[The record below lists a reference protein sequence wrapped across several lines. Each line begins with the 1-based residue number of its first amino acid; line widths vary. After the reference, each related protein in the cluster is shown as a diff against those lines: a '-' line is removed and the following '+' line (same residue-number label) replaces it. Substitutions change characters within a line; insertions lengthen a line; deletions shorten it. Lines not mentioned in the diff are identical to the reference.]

1 MKIADVLDKYKAGEL
16 DMASWSNLIKVGSYD
31 EMGFL

>member
-16 DMASWSNLIKVGSYD
+16 DMAEAETLCAAVMMRWDSL
-31 EMGFL
+31 L